1 MNVNFIGSV
10 SYSIF
15 SVLAYSAAGVIF
27 YIEAKRK
34 NIASEQLIYIV
45 FAALLGALIGS
56 RLGSALF
63 VYREFYS
70 KNPLAILS
78 PEVGGK
84 TIVGGLIGGYLGVI
98 IAKRILKI
106 NRSTGDLFAPGLALG
121 IAIGRIG
128 CFLNGCC
135 FGIATNLPWA
145 VRFQGELRHPTQIYE
160 SIFCFLLFIYLW
172 RTRKRARK
180 EGDLFKIFLLMY
192 SFFRFWVEFLRAD
205 KVHSIFNLSIA
216 QLISISIFILI
227 SADFIKRKKERG
239 EDYE

>member
-1 MNVNFIGSV
+1 MNVNLIGSV

-27 YIEAKRK
+27 YLETKRK
-34 NIASEQLIYIV
+34 KIGSEQLIYIV

-70 KNPLAILS
+70 RNPLALLS

-98 IAKRILKI
+98 IAKKILKV

-128 CFLNGCC
+128 CFFNGCC
-135 FGIATNLPWA
+135 FGLATNLPWA

-160 SIFCFLLFIYLW
+160 SMFDFLLFFYLW
-172 RTRKRARK
+172 RIRKKVKR

-192 SFFRFWVEFLRAD
+192 SFFRFWIEFLRAD
-205 KVHSIFNLSIA
+205 KVNGMFNLSLA
-216 QLISISIFILI
+216 QLISISVFILV
-227 SADFIKRKKERG
+227 SAYFIKRRRERNHAG
-239 EDYE
+239 S